1 MTAARIAMTVQRD
14 GYWEGQYPRV
24 GDTILVDPEHVETLV
39 TAQFAIVTPPVRV
52 AKGSKHAPSR

>member
-1 MTAARIAMTVQRD
+1 MIVQRA